1 MLVTLDI
8 NCRVWLVENLGC
20 MRSTKQRFMYCESIL
35 DDIIVQ
41 PEEYHPV
48 AEYTPG
54 CLVAIDKEASKRT
67 IDLPNDILQGLAD
80 VVLSDPLFTHRPAD
94 RLTVYMVEQLELA
107 NVH

>member
-1 MLVTLDI
+1 MLFKLDI
-8 NCRVWLVENLGC
+8 NARVWLVENLGC
-20 MRSTKQRFMYCESIL
+20 MRSTKQRFLWCESIL

-54 CLVAIDKEASKRT
+54 CLVAVDKEASKRT
-67 IDLPNDILQGLAD
+67 IDLPDFILEGLAD
-80 VVLSDPLFTHRPAD
+80 VVLSDPLFAHRPAD
-94 RLTVYMVEQLELA
+94 RLTVFMVDQLELA